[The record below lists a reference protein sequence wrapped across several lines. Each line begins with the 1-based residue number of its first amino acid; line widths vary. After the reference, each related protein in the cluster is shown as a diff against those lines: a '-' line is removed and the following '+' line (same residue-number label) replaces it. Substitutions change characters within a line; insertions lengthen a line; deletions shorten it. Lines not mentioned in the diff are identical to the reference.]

1 MSNPLSQFPEN
12 KAPSNMPSIINPLA
26 VIEYYRLTS
35 IGSFGN
41 GTMGSKSKAI
51 VKSSRTIQVEA
62 RSL

>member
-12 KAPSNMPSIINPLA
+12 KVPFNMPSIINPLA

-35 IGSFGN
+35 IGSSGN
-41 GTMGSKSKAI
+41 GTMGSKCKAI
-51 VKSSRTIQVEA
+51 VKSSCTIQVEA

>member
-1 MSNPLSQFPEN
+1 MPNPLSQFPEN

-51 VKSSRTIQVEA
+51 VKSSCTTQIEA